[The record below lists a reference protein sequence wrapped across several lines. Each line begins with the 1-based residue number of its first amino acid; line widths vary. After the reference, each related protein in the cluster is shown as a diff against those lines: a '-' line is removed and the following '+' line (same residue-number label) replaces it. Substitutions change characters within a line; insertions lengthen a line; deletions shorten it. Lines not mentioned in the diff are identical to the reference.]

1 MLTPLKVLSILFYTG
16 ASIAFPAAP
25 ASISS
30 LLQIVTPPSI
40 ASSSLHNI
48 HIGSHDYLA
57 QYLNDQEHGVRLT
70 ISSCDESY
78 KHEETLKS
86 FSKEDSMSFISSD
99 ISKLLW
105 RSPSTHNL
113 NEFCINGYVGQQ
125 LIGRS
130 EPISFVENEARKR
143 SNEVV
148 AQMDDFDSLGMWFDG
163 VAYVDKNIDSSM
175 FETKSKE
182 SSMLLLKNYNSHVL
196 TLYSHWDSRCRY
208 EWTHGRFTSR

>member
-1 MLTPLKVLSILFYTG
+1 MLTPLKVLSILLYTG
-16 ASIAFPAAP
+16 ATTAFPAAP
-25 ASISS
+25 ASVNS
-30 LLQIVTPPSI
+30 LLQIVAPSSI

-48 HIGSHDYLA
+48 HIDSHDYLE
-57 QYLNDQEHGVRLT
+57 QYLYDHEHGVRFT

-86 FSKEDSMSFISSD
+86 FSKEDSMSFIGSD
-99 ISKLLW
+99 IPKLLW
-105 RSPSTHNL
+105 RSPSAHHL
-113 NEFCINGYVGQQ
+113 NEFCIIGYVGQQ

-163 VAYVDKNIDSSM
+163 VAYVDKNLDSSM
-175 FETKSKE
+175 VESKSKE
-182 SSMLLLKNYNSHVL
+182 SSML
-196 TLYSHWDSRCRY
+196 
-208 EWTHGRFTSR
+208 